1 MGYSTIYNKTVLP
14 NGIRI
19 TTEYLPGVRSISLG
33 VWIWSG
39 TRFEQENQCGI
50 AHFLEHMVFKGTK
63 SRNSFQIAQSIESLG
78 GYINAFTGK
87 ELNCY
92 FVRTLDEHLPV
103 AVDVLGDILMAS
115 VFDPIEIE
123 KEKGVVIEEI
133 HGLEDNPV
141 DLANEFFS
149 SLVWDAHPL
158 GRPILGTT
166 STVESFNQ
174 KSLYHHLQN
183 RYHNNQIYII
193 AAGQV
198 DHSELVDLVSR
209 QYDFPMKNNGVSAIS
224 SSAENRN
231 RIQIKT
237 TDHAQ
242 VQMCVGGIGLPYHDS
257 RKYAMYIL
265 NTALGGG
272 MTSRLFQKIREEAGL
287 AYAVYSDV
295 DFCIDTGLY
304 CINAGADPH
313 DISRVLEM
321 IQNECNL
328 FISDPVSDQELR
340 DTKSQLIGSLY
351 LSLEGTTN
359 VMNRLARMEMY
370 GDNYITVEEIVSG
383 LEKVTARDIQ
393 SLAEFIF
400 IPEKLILTAVGPI
413 TGDELSL

>member
-1 MGYSTIYNKTVLP
+1 M
-14 NGIRI
+14 
-19 TTEYLPGVRSISLG
+19 
-33 VWIWSG
+33 
-39 TRFEQENQCGI
+39 
-50 AHFLEHMVFKGTK
+50 
-63 SRNSFQIAQSIESLG
+63 
-78 GYINAFTGK
+78 
-87 ELNCY
+87 NCY

-115 VFDPIEIE
+115 VFDPTEIE

-133 HGLEDNPV
+133 HGLEDNPA

-209 QYDFPMKNNGVSAIS
+209 QYDFPVKNNGVSATS

-242 VQMCVGGIGLPYHDS
+242 VQMCLGGIGLPYHDS

-272 MTSRLFQKIREEAGL
+272 MT
-287 AYAVYSDV
+287 
-295 DFCIDTGLY
+295 
-304 CINAGADPH
+304 
-313 DISRVLEM
+313 
-321 IQNECNL
+321 
-328 FISDPVSDQELR
+328 
-340 DTKSQLIGSLY
+340 
-351 LSLEGTTN
+351 
-359 VMNRLARMEMY
+359 
-370 GDNYITVEEIVSG
+370 
-383 LEKVTARDIQ
+383 
-393 SLAEFIF
+393 
-400 IPEKLILTAVGPI
+400 
-413 TGDELSL
+413 